1 MVSLRIG
8 RPVTGSVLVV
18 VTGLVLV
25 VVVEM
30 VVNVPAATANE
41 VDRERDRHCYREQDH
56 MPRVGED
63 FHDRKARRRDRAG
76 ETPVRGILRVPIPST
91 PVPLAGDSAG
101 RDAGVGS
108 SGVVDGRRA
117 PARRGATVAGQVRRG
132 TIWAAAAC

>member
-18 VTGLVLV
+18 VTGPVLV

-30 VVNVPAATANE
+30 VVDVPAATANE
-41 VDRERDRHCYREQDH
+41 VDRERDRHRYGEQDH

-91 PVPLAGDSAG
+91 PVPSRGIRQAGTPG
-101 RDAGVGS
+101 
-108 SGVVDGRRA
+108 
-117 PARRGATVAGQVRRG
+117 
-132 TIWAAAAC
+132 